1 MIPST
6 QSRTPPTDEIEC
18 FGEFNP
24 ERVLCKKF
32 CALNIRC
39 AIEKD
44 MNARMEILNEL
55 VSGEEIAIKMQ

>member
-1 MIPST
+1 MTPST
-6 QSRTPPTDEIEC
+6 QSPTTPTDEVEC

-24 ERVLCKKF
+24 ERTLCKKF

-44 MNARMEILNEL
+44 MNVRMEILDEL
-55 VSGEEIAIKMQ
+55 VSGEAIPIKIQ